1 MRCIMRTLSLLVCAV
16 FTISGVVNAQERA
29 ATQAGTNMRIQKL
42 VRDVL
47 GKTVTLNFKA
57 SEPRAGT
64 LVRANGTE
72 FVLEIDGAEEKFP
85 TQTIRSLTLKPGFAE
100 GILVVVSSA
109 LVAGFGLG
117 AATLAF
123 DEVSSR
129 AQTVVAIVFGIFG
142 GWLGYESFFQE
153 VEVEL
158 P

>member
-1 MRCIMRTLSLLVCAV
+1 MRVVPVIFLCAV
-16 FTISGVVNAQERA
+16 LTVMSVSKARGQDLSQSGR
-29 ATQAGTNMRIQKL
+29 NMRIQKL

-117 AATLAF
+117 AATLAI

-153 VEVEL
+153 VEIEF